1 MDTNIQ
7 GGLEFLGK
15 VDWKKWAIVLLIF
28 LLAFA
33 VRGHLIKYDLMFGFD
48 SYFHARIA
56 GYVVENYE
64 IPDRD
69 PLAYYQMGGSL
80 LPKESSF
87 FWIFTAAIYKVFTF
101 GGAYDKDLWIIFVK
115 FLPAVFGAL
124 IAAAMFFLG
133 KEMYNTKTG
142 VAMGFFA
149 ALVPSFV
156 YRTMAGF
163 FEEDSLGFLWM
174 VIGFIFFVRALKSE
188 TVNRAALINAVLAGL
203 FFGIMAFTWEMFL
216 LVPMIMAA
224 YLVTSLGIMWFRNFN
239 FDRIRSFVMLF
250 GVAFIIFA
258 LMATAF
264 QWEQCSEGSPA
275 CWYQK
280 AVNYVGSYAPISAE
294 NIARGQTKGPT
305 VLAQTV
311 GEENTG
317 FQFWGEKYNALVI
330 FPLLALFL
338 IPYKLLRDRKEHFGL
353 IIFFWVVITGFMA
366 ISKLKFTYTFGLP
379 IAASAGFV
387 FNELFILMK
396 GRTDFEKK
404 AVGLAMGFMLL
415 VAVGAGVYFVSNKTP
430 NIEFPTGWKES
441 LYWVEENTPE
451 GSKFFNWWDEGHWI
465 TFVGERGVIEDNRNN
480 DYAADQNTAR
490 FILSKSEEEAYKI
503 VDGYKSD
510 YVLLSADLL
519 TKTGSLNLYA
529 FDTTDGSDPRIQ
541 ANLDSAGSPTIYFD
555 CGRSLNQLTS
565 EITYICGPNSF
576 PEKDFIAWPTQWQ
589 SQYNV
594 QFDARNVGFVYRATD
609 NSRLYIVGPK
619 VNSMMIS
626 KLFFNDPSIRHFE
639 EAYSKGDVKIWKVVA

>member
-1 MDTNIQ
+1 MDNKIQ
-7 GGLEFLGK
+7 GGIEFLEK

-87 FWIFTAAIYKVFTF
+87 FWIFTAGIYKLFTL

-115 FLPAVFGAL
+115 FLPAIFGAL

-133 KEMYNTKTG
+133 KAMYNTKTG

-188 TVNRAALINAVLAGL
+188 TVNRTALINAVLAGL

-216 LVPMIMAA
+216 LVPMILVA
-224 YLVTSLGIMWFRNFN
+224 YLVTSLGIMWFRNVN
-239 FDRIRSFVMLF
+239 FDKIRSFVILF
-250 GVAFIIFA
+250 GVGFIVFA

-280 AVNYVGSYAPISAE
+280 AFNYVGQYAPISTE
-294 NIARGQTKGPT
+294 NIERAQTKGPT

-317 FQFWGEKYNALVI
+317 FQFWGTKYNALII
-330 FPLLALFL
+330 FPLLAFFL

-353 IIFFWVVITGFMA
+353 IIFFWLAVTAFMA
-366 ISKLKFTYTFGLP
+366 WNKLKFTYTFGLP

-396 GRTDFEKK
+396 TRPDFERKI
-404 AVGLAMGFMLL
+404 VGLAMGFMLL
-415 VAVGAGVYFVSNKTP
+415 IAVGAGVFFVSSKTP
-430 NIEFPTGWKES
+430 NIEFSSGWKES
-441 LYWVEENTPE
+441 LYWMEENTPKE
-451 GSKFFNWWDEGHWI
+451 SKFFNWWDEGHWV

-490 FILSKSEEEAYKI
+490 FILSRSEEEAYKI

-519 TKTGSLNLYA
+519 TKTNSLNLYA
-529 FDTTDGSDPRIQ
+529 FDTIDGNDPRIQ
-541 ANLDSAGSPTIYFD
+541 ANLDSVPTTFFN
-555 CGRSLNQLTS
+555 CSKNLNQLTQ
-565 EITYICGPNSF
+565 EVTYVCGPNSF
-576 PEKDFIAWPTQWQ
+576 PERDFLAWPTQWR
-589 SQYNV
+589 SQFNV
-594 QFDARNVGFVYRATD
+594 QFDARNVVFVYRSPD

-626 KLFFNDPSIRHFE
+626 KLFFNDPSIKHFDE
-639 EAYSKGDVKIWKVVA
+639 VWSKGDVKIWKVVA